1 MPRGRRA
8 AGVGGSPRRVHR
20 RRAASRERPIR
31 RARRPTPI
39 GDHSRRGTR
48 TRPRRQRCAREAAR
62 PYSRNNLALL
72 FFETARRGPPTS
84 APSPLPALADSPL
97 TPNLLLPNTPR
108 DIHRRRTP
116 RRSSRTRPRSRRH
129 PQAVRRHVPPWHH
142 PLLPGQQAC
151 PSPTSSKTPPRPC
164 EPTAPPAR
172 TTSSPRRSTFLTAAT
187 TTTPPSSFCPGRTRR
202 MLA

>member
-62 PYSRNNLALL
+62 SYSRNNLALL
-72 FFETARRGPPTS
+72 FFWRVAEMTS
-84 APSPLPALADSPL
+84 APEPPPRPRRFAPDPKPSPSES
-97 TPNLLLPNTPR
+97 PR

-142 PLLPGQQAC
+142 PLLPGQQAL
-151 PSPTSSKTPPRPC
+151 PRLHRKRHRARASRPRPRR
-164 EPTAPPAR
+164 EQHPHHAA
-172 TTSSPRRSTFLTAAT
+172 RRS
-187 TTTPPSSFCPGRTRR
+187 
-202 MLA
+202 